1 MDIFDNIKNQM
12 KGQNSNIDE
21 TGLPWISETDG
32 TQKDG
37 DIKTQMETKK
47 LAAIGLCALI
57 VIIAAVAIFNY
68 INNSNSVKLEN
79 SEASAD
85 DAITSQIQVHVAG
98 EVNKPG
104 VYKLDDGS
112 RIMDAVNAAG
122 GFTEKADKNSLNLA
136 KVLEDG
142 EQVMINSTDSAS
154 QNTTQG
160 STTNNGKIN
169 INTADL
175 SQLQT
180 LNGVGPSTAQKIID
194 YRNANGKFK
203 AIEDIKKVSGI
214 GDKTYEKFKDQICV

>member
-1 MDIFDNIKNQM
+1 MDIFDDIKNQM
-12 KGQNSNIDE
+12 KGQNSNVDD

-37 DIKTQMETKK
+37 DIKTQMGTKK

-68 INNSNSVKLEN
+68 INNSNSVKIEN

-85 DAITSQIQVHVAG
+85 NAITSQIQVHVAG

-104 VYKLDDGS
+104 VYKLDEGS

-122 GFTEKADKNSLNLA
+122 GFTDKADKNSLNLA

-142 EQVMINSTDSAS
+142 EQIMINSTDSAS

-160 STTNNGKIN
+160 SANNNGKIN